1 MWKSQVRG
9 GAIPGNNGSGCN
21 RDGESS
27 WSGGHPISAKVL
39 NEISCDTSGMLSIRP
54 IHVDTD
60 VTQGI
65 GLGVKRKAMSHMRRA
80 GQAVLSLA
88 SLRDMNL
95 ST

>member
-1 MWKSQVRG
+1 MWKSQFRG
-9 GAIPGNNGSGCN
+9 RAIPGNAESGYNG
-21 RDGESS
+21 DGESS
-27 WSGGHPISAKVL
+27 WSGRHQISARVL
-39 NEISCDTSGMLSIRP
+39 NETSCHTGGLLSIRP
-54 IHVDTD
+54 IRVDTE

-88 SLRDMNL
+88 RFRDMNL

>member
-1 MWKSQVRG
+1 MWTSQVRG

-21 RDGESS
+21 RDGASS
-27 WSGGHPISAKVL
+27 WSGGHPVSAKIL
-39 NEISCDTSGMLSIRP
+39 NETSCNTSGMLSIRT

-80 GQAVLSLA
+80 EQAVLSLA
-88 SLRDMNL
+88 RLRDMNL
-95 ST
+95 RT